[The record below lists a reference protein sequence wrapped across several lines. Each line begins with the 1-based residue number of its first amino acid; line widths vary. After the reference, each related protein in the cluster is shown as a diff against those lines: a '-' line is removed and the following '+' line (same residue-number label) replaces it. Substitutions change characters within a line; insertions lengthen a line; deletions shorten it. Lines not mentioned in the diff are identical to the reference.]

1 MRLSVRNTLTTLLMA
16 AGLTCAV
23 MAVARPPAQGVV
35 GGTWDIV
42 DSSGQVIGRLD
53 MDCDGNVYTWG
64 EQNGRFVTVSSY
76 PCPRQPA
83 GW

>member
-1 MRLSVRNTLTTLLMA
+1 MKQAVRRMGAVVLML
-16 AGLTCAV
+16 AGLSAV
-23 MAVARPPAQGVV
+23 ALAVARPPAQGVV

-64 EQNGRFVTVSSY
+64 SQAGRYVTISSY
-76 PCPRQPA
+76 PCPRSSF
-83 GW
+83 